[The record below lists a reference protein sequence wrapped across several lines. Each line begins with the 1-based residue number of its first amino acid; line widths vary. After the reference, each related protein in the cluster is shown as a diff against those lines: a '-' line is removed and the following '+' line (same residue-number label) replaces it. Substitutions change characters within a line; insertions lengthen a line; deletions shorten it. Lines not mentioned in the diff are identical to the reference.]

1 MTLLETASL
10 LITLAALFSYVN
22 YRFLKLPASIGLM
35 LSAFVTSLAI
45 VGLGMVGSHELE
57 HLAQK
62 ALANVDFDQTLMQ
75 GMLSFLL
82 FAGALHINLDDL
94 AGEKWAIGFLV
105 SLGVLIS
112 TLIIGYAAYWVFA
125 LLGQAIP
132 LIYCLVFGALISP
145 TDPIAVLSI
154 LKSVGADK
162 SLEVKMAGESL
173 FNDGVGVVVFLVLLT
188 APIA

>member
-1 MTLLETASL
+1 MLSCVSNMGPAPYHPDVRVVLEVRHGPSLDEPPGRAPGVSSTGMTLLETASL

-57 HLAQK
+57 DLAQK

-112 TLIIGYAAYWVFA
+112 TLIIGYAAY
-125 LLGQAIP
+125 
-132 LIYCLVFGALISP
+132 S
-145 TDPIAVLSI
+145 
-154 LKSVGADK
+154 
-162 SLEVKMAGESL
+162 
-173 FNDGVGVVVFLVLLT
+173 
-188 APIA
+188 APSRWN